1 MSVKATLVA
10 FYGKK
15 PKKIADFLNN
25 LKKNLLNKLTDS
37 FMPYDLQ
44 QIHATIVGIEGVL
57 YKNMI
62 INKNYQK
69 LRHKYLSMNLAGF
82 FEYIRT
88 AGVFPIPIQIGG
100 FSKDVDYNFYSR
112 GKHPFY
118 RSFNVQADLPIIIGW
133 PFKDD
138 VKDSLS
144 QLRKEVE
151 QFNILHKYHHKL
163 EDRDNDLY
171 FVLGKIKG
179 NFINKN
185 RINYI
190 EQNIKHALA
199 TMEPI
204 RLELKRDD
212 LSLVF
217 YNESSL
223 PMNTSLSIKITS
235 DEFNYHDLSRYYQD
249 FELLHVN

>member
-1 MSVKATLVA
+1 MKATLVA
-10 FYGKK
+10 FYGNK
-15 PKKIADFLNN
+15 PEELADY
-25 LKKNLLNKLTDS
+25 LNKLQRILLDKLRDS
-37 FMPYDLQ
+37 FISYDLQ

-57 YKNMI
+57 AKNMI
-62 INKNYQK
+62 INKNFQE
-69 LRHKYLSMNLAGF
+69 LRHKYLPMNLAGF
-82 FEYIRT
+82 FEYIKT
-88 AGVFPIPIQIGG
+88 IDIFPIPIQIGG
-100 FSKDVDYNFYSR
+100 FTKDVEYNFFSQ

-118 RSFNVQADLPIIIGW
+118 RSFNIQTDLPIIIGW
-133 PFKDD
+133 PFQNE

-144 QLRKEVE
+144 HLRKEVE
-151 QFNILHKYHHKL
+151 QFNILHKYHQNLQDK
-163 EDRDNDLY
+163 DNDLY

-199 TMEPI
+199 TTKPFQF
-204 RLELKRDD
+204 ELNRDD

-217 YNESSL
+217 YNDSSL
-223 PMNTSLSIKITS
+223 SLNTSLSIKITS
-235 DEFNYHDLSRYYQD
+235 DEFNYHDLYRYYRD